1 MLNKFFKK
9 RLETTTEPIPSE
21 SPIVAEETIQ
31 PKPKLSIE
39 EQKERQKQRK
49 RLIIDEFGKTVINFL
64 YDDIWTPL
72 HIIDFIEVNFP
83 KGSPLKIHVENAI
96 KASLE

>member
-39 EQKERQKQRK
+39 EQKEQQKQRK

-72 HIIDFIEVNFP
+72 HIIDFIELDSGKFM
-83 KGSPLKIHVENAI
+83 NAR
-96 KASLE
+96 